1 MSKTEKRGS
10 SGRKA
15 GRTVAFQIL
24 FGLGMVP
31 PENSGS
37 LDTAFEEALFVLSGD
52 ENNDLP
58 KGKNEAFA
66 RELVQGVWDNLE
78 DLDEIIGRHSQHWK
92 VGRIA
97 KVELTILRLAL
108 FEMVYR
114 PDIPL
119 KVAINEA
126 IELSKRF
133 GDGRSRNFINGI
145 LDAVAKAVDSGKFEM
160 KKSF

>member
-1 MSKTEKRGS
+1 MNKNDKKGS

-15 GRTVAFQIL
+15 GRTAAFQIL

-37 LDTAFEEALFVLSGD
+37 LDKAFDQALFVLSGD
-52 ENNDLP
+52 ENHEAP
-58 KGKNEAFA
+58 SGKGEIFA
-66 RELVQGVWDNLE
+66 RELVQGVWDNRDE
-78 DLDEIIGRHSQHWK
+78 LDGIIGRHSQHWK

-108 FEMVYR
+108 YEMVYR
-114 PDIPL
+114 ADIPL

-133 GDGRSRNFINGI
+133 GDDRSRNFINGI
-145 LDAVAKAVDSGKFEM
+145 LDAVAKAVDGGRFEM